1 MQSSLGDL
9 IGYLSASGQRSKIV
23 AVGALLPASLQIQ
36 YRCEHIAV
44 PLEEAPD
51 NLRLIDIADLDD
63 ADLNELA
70 GPDCIVICKTLDE
83 LEELAK
89 SRILSAAAH
98 WFEQNA
104 LIIHF
109 SPESD
114 RQHALD
120 PKILDVFGQQIGFP
134 ALHVGVLPA
143 IGSDEQRQMV
153 ALYDREVQDALKASV
168 QGLPPPLAILSAFNE
183 EDVIKEVVEDLIAQ
197 GCESVVLDNW
207 STDGTWEIL
216 QSLQNIFCG
225 QLSVERFPISPIVQ
239 SSWVDILERKEEIAL
254 QHAGRWI
261 LHSDADELRRS
272 PFPSLSLAH
281 AMHVAQITGAT
292 RIDFTVL
299 NFRPVEAGP
308 YIPGTLK
315 SAFKYFQFGSH
326 PSYFEQRKAWLQGRD
341 RVNLRKSGGHTAEF
355 KNAVDFRYKFWM
367 KHFPVRSMSHGR
379 KKVYRERAQRWSKAE
394 QNGGWHVHYNNIPQD
409 SSFVWPVEQLH
420 EYRRDT
426 FHKIYG
432 LTIITNIAE
441 RTQIE
446 STSSAAVQPFLWRS
460 HAVDEQYEAMKLNET
475 EGRITNLIA
484 EHAEAERRIRDLI
497 FERAEAEGRI
507 RDLTTARAEAE
518 DQIRDVIAE
527 RTELLTDAQQQIRE
541 LISERAE
548 AEGRIRDLINEAA
561 GRKKE
566 LVALRN
572 STSWRVTAPI
582 RSMVERL
589 RRIFQLVKK
598 AIDVANS

>member
-9 IGYLSASGQRSKIV
+9 IGYLSAGGQRSKIV

-51 NLRLIDIADLDD
+51 NLRLIDIADLGD
-63 ADLNELA
+63 ADLNQLA
-70 GPDCIVICKTLDE
+70 GPDYIVICKTIDE
-83 LEELAK
+83 LEEPAK

-120 PKILDVFGQQIGFP
+120 PKIMDVFGQQIGFP
-134 ALHVGVLPA
+134 ALQVGVLPA
-143 IGSDEQRQMV
+143 TGSDEQRQMV
-153 ALYDREVQDALKASV
+153 ALYDREVQDALRASV
-168 QGLPPPLAILSAFNE
+168 QELPPPLAILSTFNE
-183 EDVIKEVVEDLIAQ
+183 EDVIKEVIEDLIAQ
-197 GCESVVLDNW
+197 GCEPVVLDNW

-225 QLSVERFPISPIVQ
+225 QLSVERFPINPIVQ

-254 QHAGRWI
+254 QHSGRWI

-272 PFPSLSLAH
+272 PFPSLGLAH
-281 AMHVAQITGAT
+281 AMHAAQITGAT

-299 NFRPVEAGP
+299 NFCPVEAGP

-326 PSYFEQRKAWLQGRD
+326 PSYFEQRKAWLQGGD

-379 KKVYRERAQRWSKAE
+379 KKIYRERAQRWSKAE

-432 LTIITNIAE
+432 LTIMTNIAE
-441 RTQIE
+441 RSHIE
-446 STSSAAVQPFLWRS
+446 SKSAAVQPFLWRS
-460 HAVDEQYEAMKLNET
+460 HVVDEQYEAMKRSEAMKLNEA
-475 EGRITNLIA
+475 EGRIKNLIA
-484 EHAEAERRIRDLI
+484 EHAEAERSIRDLI

-507 RDLTTARAEAE
+507 RDLTAARAEAE
-518 DQIRDVIAE
+518 EQIREVIAE
-527 RTELLTDAQQQIRE
+527 RAELLTDAQQRIRE

-582 RSMVERL
+582 RSMIERL
-589 RRIFQLVKK
+589 RRIFQLTKGY
-598 AIDVANS
+598 